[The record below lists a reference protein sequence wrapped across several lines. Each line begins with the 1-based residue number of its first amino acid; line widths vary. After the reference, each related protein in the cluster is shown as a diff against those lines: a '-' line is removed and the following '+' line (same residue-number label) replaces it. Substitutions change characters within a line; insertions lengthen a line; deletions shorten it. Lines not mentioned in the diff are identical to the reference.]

1 MNNVDIIRICDHLK
15 KLQTQEDQLLM
26 LAVIAIVQL

>member
-1 MNNVDIIRICDHLK
+1 MNNVDIIRICDYLK

-26 LAVIAIVQL
+26 LAVIAIVQ